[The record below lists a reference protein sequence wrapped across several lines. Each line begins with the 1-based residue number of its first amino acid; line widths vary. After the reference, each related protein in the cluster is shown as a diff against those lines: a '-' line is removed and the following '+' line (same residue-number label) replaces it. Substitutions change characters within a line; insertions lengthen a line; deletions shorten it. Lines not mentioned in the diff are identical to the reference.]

1 MSMLPRLKPRVFYDL
16 VVQVAIV
23 RPGPIQGNM
32 VHPYLRRRSG
42 KEKVDFPAPAARFG
56 RPDELEE
63 VLGKTCSELLHGVGA
78 LGTQVCHDRCVE
90 LQCTLKPKAMPNFDL
105 NATTR
110 DGDRKWVNISTIPYL
125 NRRTEKTL
133 VVHLARDI
141 SAQKNREE
149 VFRKMVAI
157 SHEVASLEATTN
169 GAAPITPLS
178 SQELEILRMFAAGS
192 DAPKIAEA
200 LGISPQTLR
209 NHLHHINKKLR
220 THNRLEA
227 VTHAVHRHLI

>member
-1 MSMLPRLKPRVFYDL
+1 MLEAELFAFLAKASDGVF
-16 VVQVAIV
+16 VV
-23 RPGPIQGNM
+23 RE
-32 VHPYLRRRSG
+32 SG
-42 KEKVDFPAPAARFG
+42 EICYWNRAAEELFG
-56 RPDELEE
+56 YSEEE

-125 NRRTEKTL
+125 NRRNEKTL

-141 SAQKNREE
+141 SEQKNREE